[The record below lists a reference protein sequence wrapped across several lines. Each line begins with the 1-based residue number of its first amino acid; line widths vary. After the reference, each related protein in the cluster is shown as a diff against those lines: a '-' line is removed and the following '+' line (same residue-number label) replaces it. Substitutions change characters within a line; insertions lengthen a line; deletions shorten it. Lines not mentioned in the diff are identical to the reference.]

1 MMPSHYPLAVDPV
14 KVGEYPAEAKSGGG
28 YFYDEVLEYRVWC
41 RPWLGAP
48 DEFNG
53 NVYYYAFDSFEAA
66 KAFAD
71 GTQGAEQPLVLVRQ
85 YEWIDEPTP
94 GHLIPMKGER
104 ITEWAV
110 DWLQGSKRAEQSIS
124 EFIEAGVGL

>member
-1 MMPSHYPLAVDPV
+1 MMPSNYPLAVDLAR
-14 KVGEYPAEAKSGGG
+14 VGEYPAEAKSGGG

-53 NVYYYAFDSFEAA
+53 DVYYYAFDSFEAA
-66 KAFAD
+66 KVSAD
-71 GTQGAEQPLVLVRQ
+71 GTQGAEQPLVLIRQ

-94 GHLIPMKGER
+94 GHLLPMIGER

-110 DWLQGSKRAEQSIS
+110 EWLQGSKRAEQSIS
-124 EFIEAGVGL
+124 EFIEARVEV

>member
-1 MMPSHYPLAVDPV
+1 MMPSNYPLVVDPA

-53 NVYYYAFDSFEAA
+53 DVYYYAFDSFEAA

-71 GTQGAEQPLVLVRQ
+71 GTQGAEQPLVLIRQ

-94 GHLIPMKGER
+94 GHLLPMKGER

-110 DWLQGSKRAEQSIS
+110 EWLQGSKRAEQSIS
-124 EFIEAGVGL
+124 EFIEARVEV

>member
-1 MMPSHYPLAVDPV
+1 MMPSHYPLAVDPA

-53 NVYYYAFDSFEAA
+53 DVYYYAFDSFEAA
-66 KAFAD
+66 KAFTD
-71 GTQGAEQPLVLVRQ
+71 GTQGAEQPLVLIRQ

-94 GHLIPMKGER
+94 GHLLPMIGER

-110 DWLQGSKRAEQSIS
+110 EWLQGSKRAEQSIS
-124 EFIEAGVGL
+124 EFIEARVEV